1 MSVKKGLPRAR
12 INRAAPS
19 GGQLG
24 NTAGHLGRKQGTHRE
39 DFDFGVEQTWTK

>member
-12 INRAAPS
+12 QHRAAAN

-24 NTAGHLGRKQGTHRE
+24 NTAGKGRKQGAHRE
-39 DFDFGVEQTWTK
+39 DFDFGVEQTGTK